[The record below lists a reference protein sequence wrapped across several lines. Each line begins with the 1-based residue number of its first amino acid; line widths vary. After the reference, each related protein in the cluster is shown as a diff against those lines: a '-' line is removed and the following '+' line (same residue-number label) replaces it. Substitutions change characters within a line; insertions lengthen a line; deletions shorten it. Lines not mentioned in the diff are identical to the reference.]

1 MRIAFR
7 PLFRCLALGTLGAAL
22 AACSTLGD
30 RSRSMLDTVTP
41 YRVEIVQGNVVTR
54 EMAAAVRP
62 GMTRQQVR
70 EILGT
75 PLLVDVFQPDRWN
88 YAFSIRRAG
97 VPALQRTVV
106 AHFEGE
112 RLSRLDAPT
121 DLPTEE
127 EFVAQI
133 DNTRS
138 RERRTPLTLSPEQIQ
153 ALPKP
158 RTATAPS
165 TLPPITPP
173 TRTYPPLEP
182 RS

>member
-1 MRIAFR
+1 MRFTLS
-7 PLFRCLALGTLGAAL
+7 PLLRCLALGSLGVAL

-30 RSRSMLDTVTP
+30 TSRSMLDAITP

-62 GMTRQQVR
+62 GMTRSQVR

-97 VPALQRTVV
+97 VPPIQRTVI

-112 RLSRLDAPT
+112 RLTRLDAPE
-121 DLPTEE
+121 DLPSEE

-133 DNTRS
+133 DNVRT
-138 RERRTPLTLSPEQIQ
+138 RERRTPLALTPEQIE

-158 RTATAPS
+158 GATAAPA
-165 TLPPITPP
+165 TLPPVTPP
-173 TRTYPPLEP
+173 TRAYPPLEP
-182 RS
+182 QS